1 MNNLKKTWLNRW
13 IVISFS
19 ILLVLMLLVIMF
31 YFLKWKS
38 NEITNTNSWNLLES
52 NSWSS
57 KTWSW
62 TWPIQPITLDSY
74 IQQIDDTDI
83 DKALKLALKRYNDNW
98 KNDLWDHEQLM
109 YIYIDKWNYKEAI
122 KLWKNALDIINEKLI
137 NEPWIIKTII
147 SQLIQ
152 AYLYNWDLTSAS
164 TLLNKYSDL
173 WFWLEKV
180 MYEYK
185 KWNFKY
191 LLNNYEEIKKLSSS
205 DVWIWL
211 VLLAKYYS
219 NKWDEKNAIKIYE
232 ELFNYSLTIELENPL
247 DATYYLYYCSF
258 ILSTEFSNYLTS
270 EKLKYYTDQNIIY
283 KTRIDNKERIKYKD
297 INIEL
302 YYNPDLMYFNI
313 DRIINF

>member
-19 ILLVLMLLVIMF
+19 ILLVLILLVIMI

-62 TWPIQPITLDSY
+62 TWPIQPITLDPY

-98 KNDLWDHEQLM
+98 KIDLWDHEQLM

-185 KWNFKY
+185 KWNFKFLIDNFEWLKKLEY
-191 LLNNYEEIKKLSSS
+191 HDYATLYVLVSKSYQKKWKLKEATNLYKDLYSFWKSLVWKDSLFETYYCYISSYILLNNFS
-205 DVWIWL
+205 DNL
-211 VLLAKYYS
+211 TQDEFDKY
-219 NKWDEKNAIKIYE
+219 
-232 ELFNYSLTIELENPL
+232 TIEMN
-247 DATYYLYYCSF
+247 F
-258 ILSTEFSNYLTS
+258 
-270 EKLKYYTDQNIIY
+270 Y
-283 KTRIDNKERIKYKD
+283 KTRIDNKEKIEFTEAKTD
-297 INIEL
+297 I

-313 DRIINF
+313 NRIINF